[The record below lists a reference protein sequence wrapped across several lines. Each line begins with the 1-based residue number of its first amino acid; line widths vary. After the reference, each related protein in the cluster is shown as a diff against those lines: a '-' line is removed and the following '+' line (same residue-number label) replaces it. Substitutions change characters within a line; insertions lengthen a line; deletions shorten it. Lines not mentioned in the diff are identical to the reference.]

1 MSTDSTITELL
12 STEDV
17 MRELRISRNT
27 YWKYLREYPR
37 QFKTSVM
44 GRRRYMRRETLAK
57 FIEFKERQSAGA

>member
-1 MSTDSTITELL
+1 MSTESTITELL

-17 MRELRISRNT
+17 MRELKISRGT

-44 GRRRYMRRETLAK
+44 GRRRYMRRETLVR
-57 FIEFKERQSAGA
+57 FIEFRERQSAGA

>member
-1 MSTDSTITELL
+1 MSTESTITELL

-17 MRELRISRNT
+17 MRELKISRGT

-44 GRRRYMRRETLAK
+44 GRRRYMRRETLVR